1 MLTFVRYGFGKVRE
15 DSDIINAAAAAA
27 GDGKARRYNSLL
39 LGGPAD
45 DRDQTNVA
53 KRPQKTTSRK
63 QLFPAGNWQALSPRE
78 IITIMAEEP
87 KS

>member
-15 DSDIINAAAAAA
+15 DSDIINAAAA

-45 DRDQTNVA
+45 DRDQTNVP
-53 KRPQKTTSRK
+53 KRP
-63 QLFPAGNWQALSPRE
+63 LSPRE

>member
-15 DSDIINAAAAAA
+15 DSDIINAAAA

-45 DRDQTNVA
+45 DRDQTNVP
-53 KRPQKTTSRK
+53 KRPQKRTSRK